1 MNKKFSK
8 FLTLTLL
15 GFIGLSLTIVVG
27 SLYGL
32 LSTTMRKEFSNE
44 LKVVQSELC
53 MALQERFN
61 LLETRVKEAS
71 LNNAIRVNLMLG
83 VRSQLSELLETHHPF
98 IKGAYF
104 FIQEKGDSQFI
115 PKIPDGY
122 SSSIPSLIKIG
133 QRKDFQNI
141 KFQNHGNGIYTS
153 LISCPIFRKDERLGT
168 IYAIYDLSLDTQF
181 WKRFK
186 QNLNERLLI
195 QSRGN
200 LVDLHTARSVPVPSK
215 IQRLFIN
222 GFESPKVDLF
232 QNCSFVGLKEFPGLF
247 YGISS
252 ASLHH
257 KKYALLIKLTVLCTS
272 IFFLTLI
279 VSFQL
284 IKKISEPLESMAEQ
298 ALTISQKPSRL
309 FLHEKE
315 IRYVEFQKL
324 AQAFNQVL
332 RNLLETQE
340 ELKKQ
345 NQKKLD
351 ASEELYRRT
360 LEAAPDSITISRLED
375 GCFQQVNHAFSK
387 MTGYSLEEALGK
399 TSFDLHLYNNPL
411 DREQLVKEIHEKGE
425 VNGLEIQFRKKDGTV
440 LETLIS
446 IRTIQFGDEE
456 CMITVASDITE
467 LKRAQE
473 EKKKL
478 ETQLQHA
485 QKMEAIGTLAGGIAH
500 DFNNL
505 LAVISGNVE
514 LALDTVPESNPARF
528 NLDEI
533 RTASWRARDVV
544 RQLLSFARKTSY
556 ERKPIKI
563 IPVIKESIQLLRATI
578 PTTIEIR
585 QNIKKDINDTVLA
598 EQTQIQQ
605 VLINLITNASHALGE
620 TGGIIE
626 IEIQNIILKEN
637 SFSSTFDLIPGNYL
651 KITVTDTGQGIL
663 PDVIDR
669 IFDPYFTTKGIGK
682 GSGMGLAVV
691 HGIIKSHNG
700 AISVESNIGKGT
712 TFIILLPVIE
722 KEAVEHAEPVELF
735 PTGSE
740 RILFVDDEEAMTYVG
755 KYRLEGLGYHVDTTT
770 NPVEALEL
778 FHANHNQFDL
788 VITDM
793 TMPQMTGDRLVK
805 EILKIRPDMPTI
817 LCTGFSENMDEKK
830 AKEIGA
836 CQYIEKPFNRSVL
849 ASMVRKALDER

>member
-168 IYAIYDLSLDTQF
+168 IYAIYDLSRDTQF

-651 KITVTDTGQGIL
+651 KITVSDTGQGIL

>member
-1 MNKKFSK
+1 LNKKFSR

-15 GFIGLSLTIVVG
+15 GFSGLSLTLVLG

-32 LSTTMRKEFSNE
+32 LSTTMVKEFSNE
-44 LKVVQSELC
+44 LKVVQSEVC
-53 MALQERFN
+53 MALQEQFN

-83 VRSQLSELLETHHPF
+83 VKSRLSELLKTHHPF
-98 IKGAYF
+98 ISGAYF
-104 FIQEKGDSQFI
+104 FIQEEGDSQFI
-115 PKIPDGY
+115 PEIPDSY
-122 SSSIPSLIKIG
+122 RASIPSLIKIS
-133 QRKDFQNI
+133 RMNNLQNI
-141 KFQNHGNGIYTS
+141 KFQNYGDGIYTS
-153 LISCPIFRKDERLGT
+153 LISCPILRKDERLGT

-186 QNLNERLLI
+186 NNMNERLLI

-200 LVDLHTARSVPVPSK
+200 LVDLHTAQSVPLPSK
-215 IQRLFIN
+215 IRSLFIN

-232 QNCSFVGLKEFPGLF
+232 QNYSFVGLKEFPGLF
-247 YGISS
+247 YAISS
-252 ASLHH
+252 MSLHN
-257 KKYALLIKLTVLCTS
+257 KKYALFLKLAILCTV
-272 IFFLTLI
+272 IFFLTLM

-298 ALTISQKPSRL
+298 ALKISQKPSGL
-309 FLHEKE
+309 FLHEQE

-324 AQAFNQVL
+324 AQGFNQVL
-332 RNLLETQE
+332 RSLLQTQE
-340 ELKKQ
+340 ELKRQ
-345 NQKKLD
+345 TQKKLD

-360 LEAAPDSITISRLED
+360 LEAAPDSITISRLKD
-375 GCFQQVNHAFSK
+375 GCFQQVNQAFSK
-387 MTGYSLEEALGK
+387 MTGYSLEETLGK
-399 TSFDLHLYNNPL
+399 TSFELNLYNNTL
-411 DREQLVKEIHEKGE
+411 DREQLIKEIREKGK
-425 VNGLEIQFRKKDGTV
+425 VNGLEVQFRKKDGSV
-440 LETLIS
+440 LETLLS
-446 IRTIQFGDEE
+446 VRTIQFGEEE
-456 CMITVASDITE
+456 CMIAVASDITE

-478 ETQLQHA
+478 ETQLQQA

-505 LAVISGNVE
+505 LGIITGNME

-544 RQLLSFARKTSY
+544 SQLLSFARKTAY

-563 IPVIKESIQLLRATI
+563 IPIIKESIQLMRATI

-585 QNIKKDINDTVLA
+585 QNIKETNDVVLA
-598 EQTQIQQ
+598 DQTQIQQ
-605 VLINLITNASHALGE
+605 VLINLITNASHALVE

-626 IEIQNIILKEN
+626 IGIQDIILKAN
-637 SFSSTFDLIPGNYL
+637 SSTFDLIPGKYL
-651 KITVTDTGQGIL
+651 KITVSDTGQGID
-663 PDVIDR
+663 PNVIDL

-682 GSGMGLAVV
+682 GSGMGLSVV

-700 AISVESNIGKGT
+700 SISVKSKIGKGT
-712 TFIILLPVIE
+712 TFIILLPVVE
-722 KEAVEHAEPVELF
+722 KEAVEYAEPHEVF
-735 PTGSE
+735 PIGSE
-740 RILFVDDEEAMTYVG
+740 NILFVDDEEAMTHVG
-755 KYRLEGLGYHVDTTT
+755 RNRLEGLGYHVETRT

-778 FHANHNQFDL
+778 FHRNHDQFDL

-793 TMPQMTGDRLVK
+793 TMPQMTGDCLVK
-805 EILKIRPDMPTI
+805 EILKIRPDIPTI
-817 LCTGFSENMDEKK
+817 LCTGFSENMDEEK

>member
-168 IYAIYDLSLDTQF
+168 IYAIYDLSRDTQF

>member
-1 MNKKFSK
+1 MNKKFSR

-15 GFIGLSLTIVVG
+15 GFIGLSLTLVVG

-32 LSTTMRKEFSNE
+32 LSTTMVKEFSNE
-44 LKVVQSELC
+44 LKVVQSEVC

-83 VRSQLSELLETHHPF
+83 VRSQLSELLKTHRPF
-98 IKGAYF
+98 IRGAYF

-115 PKIPDGY
+115 PEIPDSY
-122 SSSIPSLIKIG
+122 KASIPSLTQIS
-133 QRKDFQNI
+133 RMSDFQNI
-141 KFQNHGNGIYTS
+141 KFQNYGDGICTS
-153 LISCPIFRKDERLGT
+153 LISCPILRKDERLGT

-186 QNLNERLLI
+186 NNMNERLLI
-195 QSRGN
+195 QSKGD
-200 LVDLHTARSVPVPSK
+200 LVDLHTSQSVRPPSK
-215 IQRLFIN
+215 IRSLFIN

-232 QNCSFVGLKEFPGLF
+232 QNCSFVGLKEFPDLF
-247 YGISS
+247 YAISS
-252 ASLHH
+252 KSLHN
-257 KKYALLIKLTVLCTS
+257 KKHALFIKLTGLCTI
-272 IFFLTLI
+272 IFLLTLI

-284 IKKISEPLESMAEQ
+284 IKKITEPLESMAEQ
-298 ALTISQKPSRL
+298 ALKISQKPSSF

-324 AQAFNQVL
+324 AQGFNQVL
-332 RNLLETQE
+332 RSLLEAQE
-340 ELKKQ
+340 ELKRQ
-345 NQKKLD
+345 TQKKLD

-360 LEAAPDSITISRLED
+360 LEAAPDSITISRLKD
-375 GCFQQVNHAFSK
+375 GCFQQVNQAFSK
-387 MTGYSLEEALGK
+387 MTGYSLGEALGK
-399 TSFDLHLYNNPL
+399 TSFDLNLYNNPL
-411 DREQLVKEIHEKGE
+411 DREHLIKEIHEKGE

-440 LETLIS
+440 LDTLLS
-446 IRTIQFGDEE
+446 VRTIQFGEEE
-456 CMITVASDITE
+456 CMIAVASDITE

-485 QKMEAIGTLAGGIAH
+485 QKMEAIGTLAGGVAH

-505 LAVISGNVE
+505 LGIITGNVE
-514 LALDTVPESNPARF
+514 LALDTVLESNPARF

-544 RQLLSFARKTSY
+544 RQLLSFARKTAF

-563 IPVIKESIQLLRATI
+563 IPIIRESIQLLRATI
-578 PTTIEIR
+578 PTNIEIR
-585 QNIKKDINDTVLA
+585 QHITNANDTVLA
-598 EQTQIQQ
+598 DQTQIQQ
-605 VLINLITNASHALGE
+605 VLINLITNAYHALVE

-626 IEIQNIILKEN
+626 IGIQEIVLKAN
-637 SFSSTFDLIPGNYL
+637 SFSSTFDLIPGKYL
-651 KITVTDTGQGIL
+651 KIAVSDTGQGIA
-663 PDVIDR
+663 PNVIDR
-669 IFDPYFTTKGIGK
+669 IFDPYFTTKGVGK
-682 GSGMGLAVV
+682 GSGMGLSVV

-700 AISVESNIGKGT
+700 AISVKSKIGEGT

-722 KEAVEHAEPVELF
+722 KEAVEHAEPVKMF

-740 RILFVDDEEAMTYVG
+740 NILFVDDEEAMTHVG
-755 KYRLEGLGYHVDTTT
+755 RNRLEGLGYHVETRT

-778 FHANHNQFDL
+778 FHRNHDQFDL

-817 LCTGFSENMDEKK
+817 LCTGFSENIDEEK
-830 AKEIGA
+830 AKEIGV

-849 ASMVRKALDER
+849 ASTVRKALDES

>member
-1 MNKKFSK
+1 
-8 FLTLTLL
+8 L
-15 GFIGLSLTIVVG
+15 GFSGLSLTLVLG

-32 LSTTMRKEFSNE
+32 LSTTMGKEFSNE
-44 LKVVQSELC
+44 LKVVQSEAC

-83 VRSQLSELLETHHPF
+83 VKSQLSELLNTHHPF

-104 FIQEKGDSQFI
+104 FIQEKGASQFI
-115 PKIPDGY
+115 PEIPDNY
-122 SSSIPSLIKIG
+122 RSAIPSLIKIR
-133 QRKDFQNI
+133 RKNDFQKL
-141 KFQNHGNGIYTS
+141 KFQNYGNGIYAS
-153 LISCPIFRKDERLGT
+153 LISCPILRKDERLGT

-186 QNLNERLLI
+186 KNMNERLLI
-195 QSRGN
+195 QSGVN
-200 LVDLHTARSVPVPSK
+200 LVNLQTAQSVSLPLK

-247 YGISS
+247 YSISS

-257 KKYALLIKLTVLCTS
+257 KKYALLIKLTGLCMV

-284 IKKISEPLESMAEQ
+284 IKKISDPLESMAEQ
-298 ALTISQKPSRL
+298 ALKISQKPSRL

-324 AQAFNQVL
+324 AQGFNQVL
-332 RNLLETQE
+332 RSLLEAQE
-340 ELKKQ
+340 ELKRQ
-345 NQKKLD
+345 TQQKLD

-360 LEAAPDSITISRLED
+360 LEAAPDSITISRLKD
-375 GCFQQVNHAFSK
+375 GCFQQANQAFSI
-387 MTGYSLEEALGK
+387 MTGYSLEETLGK
-399 TSFDLHLYNNPL
+399 TFFDLNLYNNPL
-411 DREQLVKEIHEKGE
+411 DREHLVKKIRETGEI
-425 VNGLEIQFRKKDGTV
+425 NGLEIQFRRKDGTI
-440 LETLIS
+440 LETLTS
-446 IRTIQFGDEE
+446 VRTIQFGEQD
-456 CMITVASDITE
+456 CVITVAADITE

-505 LAVISGNVE
+505 LGIITGNVE
-514 LALDTVPESNPARF
+514 LALDTVPESNPAKF
-528 NLDEI
+528 NLGEI
-533 RTASWRARDVV
+533 QIASWRARDVV
-544 RQLLSFARKTSY
+544 SQLLSFARKTAY
-556 ERKPIKI
+556 ERKPVKI
-563 IPVIKESIQLLRATI
+563 IPIIKESIQLLRATI
-578 PTTIEIR
+578 PTTIEIC
-585 QNIKKDINDTVLA
+585 QNIKNANDTVLA
-598 EQTQIQQ
+598 DQTQIQQ
-605 VLINLITNASHALGE
+605 VLINLITNASHALE
-620 TGGIIE
+620 KTGGIIE
-626 IEIQNIILKEN
+626 IGIKDFILKAN
-637 SFSSTFDLIPGNYL
+637 SLSSTFTLIPGKYL
-651 KITVTDTGQGIL
+651 EITISDTGQGIA
-663 PDVIDR
+663 PEVIDR

-691 HGIIKSHNG
+691 HGIIQSHNG
-700 AISVESNIGKGT
+700 AISVKSKIGKGT
-712 TFIILLPVIE
+712 TFTILLPVIE
-722 KEAVEHAEPVELF
+722 REAMECAEPIEVF
-735 PTGSE
+735 PTGNE
-740 RILFVDDEEAMTYVG
+740 RILFVDDEQAMTYVG
-755 KYRLEGLGYHVDTTT
+755 RYRLEGLGYHVETTT
-770 NPVEALEL
+770 SPVEALEM
-778 FHANHNQFDL
+778 FHKNNDKYDL

-793 TMPQMTGDRLVK
+793 TMPHMTGEHLVK

-830 AKEIGA
+830 AKAIGA

-849 ASMVRKALDER
+849 AGAVRKALDEK

>member
-133 QRKDFQNI
+133 RRKDFQNI

-360 LEAAPDSITISRLED
+360 LEDAPDSITISRLED

-563 IPVIKESIQLLRATI
+563 IPVIKESIRLLRATI

-651 KITVTDTGQGIL
+651 KITVSDTGQGIL

>member
-1 MNKKFSK
+1 LNKKFSR

-32 LSTTMRKEFSNE
+32 LSTAMGKEFSNE
-44 LKVVQSELC
+44 LKVVQSEVC

-61 LLETRVKEAS
+61 LLESRVKEAS
-71 LNNAIRVNLMLG
+71 LNNTIRISLMLG
-83 VRSQLSELLETHHPF
+83 VRSQLSEFLETQYPF
-98 IKGAYF
+98 IQGAYF

-115 PKIPDGY
+115 PEIPDSY
-122 SSSIPSLIKIG
+122 RDSMPSLIKIG
-133 QRKDFQNI
+133 QMSGFQNI
-141 KFQNHGNGIYTS
+141 KFQNYGNDIYTS
-153 LISCPIFRKDERLGT
+153 LISCPILRKDELLGT

-186 QNLNERLLI
+186 KNLNERLLI
-195 QSRGN
+195 QRGGN
-200 LVDLHTARSVPVPSK
+200 LVDLQTTQSVPLPSK
-215 IQRLFIN
+215 IQGLFIN

-232 QNCSFVGLKEFPGLF
+232 QNCSFVGLKEFPNLF
-247 YGISS
+247 YSISS
-252 ASLHH
+252 ASLHN
-257 KKYALLIKLTVLCTS
+257 KKYALLIKLTVLCAI

-298 ALTISQKPSRL
+298 ALKISQKPSHL
-309 FLHEKE
+309 FLNEKE

-324 AQAFNQVL
+324 AQGFNQVL
-332 RNLLETQE
+332 KSLLEAQE
-340 ELKKQ
+340 ELKRQ
-345 NQKKLD
+345 TQKKLD
-351 ASEELYRRT
+351 ASEQLYRRT
-360 LEAAPDSITISRLED
+360 LEAAPDSITISGLKD
-375 GCFQQVNHAFSK
+375 GCFQQVNQAFSK
-387 MTGYSLEEALGK
+387 LSGYSSEEALGK
-399 TSFDLHLYNNPL
+399 TSFDLNLFKNSL
-411 DREQLVKEIHEKGE
+411 DRKHLLKEIREKGE
-425 VNGLEIQFRKKDGTV
+425 VNGLEIQFRKKDGTI

-446 IRTIQFGDEE
+446 VRTIQFGEE
-456 CMITVASDITE
+456 KCMITVVSDMTE

-505 LAVISGNVE
+505 LGIITGNVE

-544 RQLLSFARKTSY
+544 SQLLSFARKTAY

-563 IPVIKESIQLLRATI
+563 IPIIKESIQLLRATI

-585 QNIKKDINDTVLA
+585 QNIKEAEDTVLA
-598 EQTQIQQ
+598 DQTQIQQ
-605 VLINLITNASHALGE
+605 VLINLITNASHALAE

-626 IEIQNIILKEN
+626 IETQDLILKAN
-637 SFSSTFDLIPGNYL
+637 SFSSTFDLIPGKYL
-651 KITVTDTGQGIL
+651 KITVSDTGQGI
-663 PDVIDR
+663 PSDVIDR
-669 IFDPYFTTKGIGK
+669 IFDPYFTTKGVGK

-691 HGIIKSHNG
+691 HGIIQSHNG
-700 AISVESNIGKGT
+700 AISVKSKIGEGT
-712 TFIILLPVIE
+712 IFTVLLPVIE
-722 KEAVEHAEPVELF
+722 EEAVEYAEPVELF

-755 KYRLEGLGYHVDTTT
+755 KHRLEGLGYHVETTT

-778 FHANHNQFDL
+778 FHTDHDQFDL

-793 TMPQMTGDRLVK
+793 TMPHMTGEHLIK
-805 EILKIRPDMPTI
+805 EILKIRPDMPII
-817 LCTGFSENMDEKK
+817 LCTGFSENMDKK
-830 AKEIGA
+830 RAKEIGA
-836 CQYIEKPFNRSVL
+836 CHYIEKPFNRSVL
-849 ASMVRKALDER
+849 AGMVRTALDER

>member
-1 MNKKFSK
+1 LNKKFSR

-32 LSTTMRKEFSNE
+32 LSTTMGKEFSNE
-44 LKVVQSELC
+44 LKVVQSEIC

-83 VRSQLSELLETHHPF
+83 VKSQLSELLKTHHPF
-98 IKGAYF
+98 IEGAHF
-104 FIQEKGDSQFI
+104 FIQEKGGSQFI
-115 PKIPDGY
+115 PEIPDRYRG
-122 SSSIPSLIKIG
+122 SIPSLIKIG
-133 QRKDFQNI
+133 QLSDFQNI
-141 KFQNHGNGIYTS
+141 KFQNQGNDIFTS
-153 LISCPIFRKDERLGT
+153 LISCPIFRKDEHLGT

-200 LVDLHTARSVPVPSK
+200 LVDLQTAQTVSLPSK
-215 IQRLFIN
+215 IQRLFIS
-222 GFESPKVDLF
+222 GFESPMVDLF

-257 KKYALLIKLTVLCTS
+257 KKYVLLIKLTGLCTI

-284 IKKISEPLESMAEQ
+284 IRKISEPLEFMAEQ
-298 ALTISQKPSRL
+298 ALKISQKPSRL

-332 RNLLETQE
+332 KSLLEAQE
-340 ELKKQ
+340 ELKRQ
-345 NQKKLD
+345 AQKKLD
-351 ASEELYRRT
+351 ATEQLYRRT
-360 LEAAPDSITISRLED
+360 LEAAPDAITISRLKD
-375 GCFQQVNHAFSK
+375 GCFQQVNQAFSK
-387 MTGYSLEEALGK
+387 LSGYSSEEALGR
-399 TSFDLHLYNNPL
+399 TSFDLNLFNNPL
-411 DREQLVKEIHEKGE
+411 DREQLIKKIHEKGE
-425 VNGLEIQFRKKDGTV
+425 VNGLEIQFRNKDGTI
-440 LETLIS
+440 LETLVS
-446 IRTIQFGDEE
+446 VRTIQFGEEE
-456 CMITVASDITE
+456 CVITVASDITE

-505 LAVISGNVE
+505 LGIITGNME

-533 RTASWRARDVV
+533 RTASWRAKDVV

-563 IPVIKESIQLLRATI
+563 IPIIKESIQLLRATI

-585 QNIKKDINDTVLA
+585 QNIKDANDTVLA
-598 EQTQIQQ
+598 DQTQIQQ

-626 IEIQNIILKEN
+626 IGIQNIILKAN
-637 SFSSTFDLIPGNYL
+637 SSSSTFDLIPGNYL
-651 KITVTDTGQGIL
+651 KMTVSDSGRGIG
-663 PDVIDR
+663 PNVIDR

-700 AISVESNIGKGT
+700 AISVESKIGKGT
-712 TFIILLPVIE
+712 TFIVLLPVIE

-740 RILFVDDEEAMTYVG
+740 RILLVDDEEAMTYVG
-755 KYRLEGLGYHVDTTT
+755 KYRLEGLGYHVETTT
-770 NPVEALEL
+770 NPVQALEL
-778 FHANHNQFDL
+778 FHANHDQFDL

-793 TMPQMTGDRLVK
+793 TMPQMTGERLVK